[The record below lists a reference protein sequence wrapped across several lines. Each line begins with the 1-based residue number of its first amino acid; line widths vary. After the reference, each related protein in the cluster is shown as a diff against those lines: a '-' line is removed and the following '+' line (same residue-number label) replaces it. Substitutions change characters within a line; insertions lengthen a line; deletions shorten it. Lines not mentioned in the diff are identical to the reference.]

1 MRSKFINDERSLY
14 DALSAAG
21 VAKRRAMQ
29 LQNLM
34 VHCKYST
41 FKIDCPVE
49 QIEGC
54 DMVIATINTPAEA
67 LQPMAEK
74 AHSEHL
80 TLCVISPTLD
90 QQRDRACR
98 AIVDTHTCTSVDNR
112 GYLLLFNN
120 HLPKQKFRL

>member
-1 MRSKFINDERSLY
+1 MRSKFISDERSLY
-14 DALSAAG
+14 DALVAAG

-49 QIEGC
+49 QVAGC
-54 DMVIATINTPAEA
+54 DMVIATNNTPTEA
-67 LQPMAEK
+67 LQQMAEK
-74 AHSEHL
+74 AHSERL
-80 TLCVISPTLD
+80 TFCVISPTLD

-98 AIVDTHTCTSVDNR
+98 AIVDAHTCTSIDNR
-112 GYLLLFNN
+112 AYLLLFNN

>member
-14 DALSAAG
+14 DALVAAG

-34 VHCKYST
+34 AHCKYST

-49 QIEGC
+49 QVAGC
-54 DMVIATINTPAEA
+54 DMVIATKITPTEA
-67 LQPMAEK
+67 LQQMAEK

-80 TLCVISPTLD
+80 TLCVISPSLD

-98 AIVDTHTCTSVDNR
+98 AIVDAHTCTSVDNR
-112 GYLLLFNN
+112 GYLLIFNN